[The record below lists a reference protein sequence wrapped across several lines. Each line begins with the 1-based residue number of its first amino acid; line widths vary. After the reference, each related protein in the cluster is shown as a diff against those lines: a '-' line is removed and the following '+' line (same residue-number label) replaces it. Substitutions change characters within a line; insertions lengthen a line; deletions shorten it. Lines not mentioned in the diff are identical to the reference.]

1 MDSAS
6 VVVDSG
12 SDPRAVEVGP
22 RVERERACS
31 IGVLVQSHAEGTGM
45 LALRYFMTH
54 DGLGF
59 PEDMCIEASSWM
71 GLKGS
76 SDGTHENKKVSRWLM
91 TKGSP
96 GRAQH
101 RIFRLAG
108 WCCWYYYDDL
118 SFDAHRASC

>member
-1 MDSAS
+1 MDSAA

-12 SDPRAVEVGP
+12 SDPRAVEVGQ

-31 IGVLVQSHAEGTGM
+31 IGVLVQSHTEGTGM

-71 GLKGS
+71 GLKG
-76 SDGTHENKKVSRWLM
+76 TFRWN
-91 TKGSP
+91 P
-96 GRAQH
+96 
-101 RIFRLAG
+101 
-108 WCCWYYYDDL
+108 
-118 SFDAHRASC
+118 

>member
-1 MDSAS
+1 MDSAA

-31 IGVLVQSHAEGTGM
+31 IGVLVQSHAEDTGM

-71 GLKGS
+71 GLKG
-76 SDGTHENKKVSRWLM
+76 TFRWN
-91 TKGSP
+91 P
-96 GRAQH
+96 
-101 RIFRLAG
+101 
-108 WCCWYYYDDL
+108 
-118 SFDAHRASC
+118 